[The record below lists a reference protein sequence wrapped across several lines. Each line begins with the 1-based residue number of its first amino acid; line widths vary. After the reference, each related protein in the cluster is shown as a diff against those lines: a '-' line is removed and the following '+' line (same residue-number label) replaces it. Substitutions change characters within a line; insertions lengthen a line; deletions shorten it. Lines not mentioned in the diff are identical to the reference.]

1 MKAYDALEVS
11 RHIINYSNDA
21 GYGITNLK
29 LQKLLYFVQAYF
41 FIKKGKPCFR
51 DSIEAWNFGPIV
63 PSVYREY
70 KRYGGFYV
78 FSVETY
84 IDSLTLK
91 RKKFE
96 DNVISV
102 EDKKLIDEVIDT
114 FAEYS
119 NSRLTDLVHGQTPW
133 QEAYRSDHGRV
144 ISANA
149 MREYF
154 A

>member
-1 MKAYDALEVS
+1 MQAYDALEVS